1 MQAQQQMAML
11 QSQKLEADTE
21 ETKAKTVARL
31 VDAQYKQQ
39 GATAPSSQ
47 KMQWNEMF
55 NQQKVRMQEEAHLQK
70 LVHLQEQ
77 QDIQAEAARNKP
89 KPGGK

>member
-1 MQAQQQMAML
+1 MQAQQQLAML
-11 QSQKLEADTE
+11 ESQKLAAETE

-39 GATAPSSQ
+39 GAAAPASQ

-89 KPGGK
+89 KSGGK